1 MGGKV
6 VKYDTEAF
14 EGAQA
19 SFYGEMFSDDDYD
32 DDSSKAFDSPLKPKK
47 VLDKW
52 QMLAEDKA
60 KERKKVEERE
70 PVNPYKVN

>member
-1 MGGKV
+1 
-6 VKYDTEAF
+6 
-14 EGAQA
+14 
-19 SFYGEMFSDDDYD
+19 MFSEDDDD
-32 DDSSKAFDSPLKPKK
+32 DESSKAFDSPLKPRK

-60 KERKKVEERE
+60 KDRKKVEERE